1 MRKVQKP
8 SKPLD
13 LPGSASRTSSLTKT
27 KDSPR
32 KPSQSIP
39 ELSHFYRTHA
49 SNKTMSM
56 LKSLCFLLTCHSLT
70 QNRCGV
76 ICWHLS
82 VNFTK
87 IRSKTHVVTKSLY
100 IMIWFVCLN
109 KLECLKNVETFQTP
123 TFSPKT
129 CCLRFPNKLC
139 KRIHDVSLRFVG
151 NSSSECL
158 QNVAIFHH
166 RETNQT
172 KLLRSMS
179 IKVPSSEVKK
189 MNSTN

>member
-13 LPGSASRTSSLTKT
+13 LPGSASRTPSLTKT
-27 KDSPR
+27 KDRPR

-39 ELSHFYRTHA
+39 ELSHFYRTHKQQDDVYA
-49 SNKTMSM
+49 QVEMFLVDVSFLDTKQMRSHM
-56 LKSLCFLLTCHSLT
+56 LTSFCQLHKNTFKNTCRHKKSLH
-70 QNRCGV
+70 
-76 ICWHLS
+76 HD
-82 VNFTK
+82 
-87 IRSKTHVVTKSLY
+87 
-100 IMIWFVCLN
+100 MVCLN

-158 QNVAIFHH
+158 QTVAIFHH

-179 IKVPSSEVKK
+179 IKTPSSEVKK

>member
-1 MRKVQKP
+1 
-8 SKPLD
+8 
-13 LPGSASRTSSLTKT
+13 
-27 KDSPR
+27 
-32 KPSQSIP
+32 
-39 ELSHFYRTHA
+39 
-49 SNKTMSM
+49 
-56 LKSLCFLLTCHSLT
+56 
-70 QNRCGV
+70 
-76 ICWHLS
+76 
-82 VNFTK
+82 
-87 IRSKTHVVTKSLY
+87 
-100 IMIWFVCLN
+100 MIWFVCLN

-158 QNVAIFHH
+158 QTVAIFHH

-179 IKVPSSEVKK
+179 IKTPSSEVKK
-189 MNSTN
+189 MNSTNQFFVLFVLFIDEGYGKCIDFPFHSTNSKLHCILRAIKVGKGVEKHIVVRFRHLQ